1 MPNGEQEQYQEG
13 EESGGESMDWQSDGG
28 EEKEESEDSSSGEE
42 VESPPRTE
50 KHSKHKH
57 DPVSVRGEV
66 ARPTGQTS
74 KRTRTSSPVPIEKA
88 PKQPKVAAS
97 KSRKTLPKI
106 KINVLVASA

>member
-1 MPNGEQEQYQEG
+1 MLNGEQEQHQDG

-28 EEKEESEDSSSGEE
+28 EEEEESEDMSSGEE

-57 DPVSVRGEV
+57 DPASVHGEV

-74 KRTRTSSPVPIEKA
+74 KRTRTSSPVPTEKA
-88 PKQPKVAAS
+88 PKQPKVTAL
-97 KSRKTLPKI
+97 KSRKTLPNI
-106 KINVLVASA
+106 RIDVPAAST